1 MPTWILRKNVD
12 NERLGEPHACA
23 NPRDI
28 QRFVGVLTID
38 EHIATMLG
46 DDEQVEPN
54 HEGSRKILSGSRV
67 VGYIVVLSTDI
78 P

>member
-1 MPTWILRKNVD
+1 
-12 NERLGEPHACA
+12 
-23 NPRDI
+23 
-28 QRFVGVLTID
+28 VLTIE
-38 EHIATMLG
+38 EHIATMLR
-46 DDEQVEPN
+46 DDEQAEPN